1 MVSVQLRNTGDGLW
15 SQMTLPISVQV
26 AQTVAGA
33 ARALNLA
40 DQIRIQP
47 SEAPPPARG
56 AGVDV
61 RV

>member
-15 SQMTLPISVQV
+15 SQMTLPMSVQV
-26 AQTVAGA
+26 AQTLAGA
-33 ARALNLA
+33 ARTLNLA

-47 SEAPPPARG
+47 AEPPLPRPS
-56 AGVDV
+56 GVDV